1 MVYFYFGENDF
12 KIREHINTVK
22 TKFIEKYG
30 NESVSKINASTTD
43 PQQFLA
49 EIVNI
54 NLFSIKRLIILSNAT
69 ENKEIWTNLGNI
81 LQRIPDEVDLI
92 ITATSPDKRTK
103 TFKKLMKIA
112 KPREF
117 SLPKNRDLLE
127 FVLTQAADNQVEIK
141 RDAANE
147 LIIYTGGNPWRISS
161 EISKFKVFNR
171 VVTIETIHDLVEPEL
186 EASAFGLLDNLL
198 SGHREKALSE
208 LKKLRKIEDANKFLG
223 LLAYQVFALSAV
235 MHAGNRSI
243 SVVAKETGT
252 HPFVI
257 EKMFNAM
264 GRVKTSD
271 VKEISKIIADTD
283 AKIKSSGTDPWTL
296 IEIAI
301 SKF

>member
-12 KIREHINTVK
+12 KIREQINAVK
-22 TKFIEKYG
+22 IKFIEKYG

-54 NLFSIKRLIILSNAT
+54 NLFSIKRLVILSNAT
-69 ENKEIWTNLGNI
+69 ENKEIWTNLGNM
-81 LQRIPDEVDLI
+81 LQRIPDEIDLI

-103 TFKKLMKIA
+103 TFKELVKIA
-112 KPREF
+112 KLREF

-127 FVLTQAADNQVEIK
+127 FVLIQAADSKVEIE

-161 EISKFKVFNR
+161 EISKFKVLNC
-171 VVTIETIHDLVEPEL
+171 VVSIDTVHDLVEPEL
-186 EASAFGLLDNLL
+186 EASAFGLLDDLL
-198 SGHREKALSE
+198 SGHREKALGE
-208 LKKLRKIEDANKFLG
+208 LNKLRKIEDANKFLG
-223 LLAYQVFALSAV
+223 LLASQVFALSAV
-235 MHAGNRSI
+235 VHAGNRSGG
-243 SVVAKETGT
+243 VVAKETGT
-252 HPFVI
+252 HPFII
-257 EKMFNAM
+257 EKMCIVA
-264 GRVKTSD
+264 GRVSYAD
-271 VKEISKIIADTD
+271 VKKISKIIADTD
-283 AKIKSSGTDPWTL
+283 AKIKSSGIDPWTL